1 MSETIGL
8 DIGSHSI
15 KLVELKKTSKGPF
28 LTCLGIKKIPQGID
42 REDINSLSIL
52 LKELMDETGIK
63 TKKVRLTVSG
73 SGIHIRRMTMPS
85 IPKKELIQTLPW
97 EMKEH
102 LPFPVETARIQY
114 HILGQFHEDGA
125 KKLDLLAVAC
135 PMNLIDRTLSIANGA
150 GLQVTHLDVSAF
162 GLWNML
168 DARDQLK
175 LGETVALI
183 DLGSE
188 KMSLFLFKDETLQFS
203 REMTPAGADLTRAI
217 TDGIPFERDLGFLHE
232 KAERIK
238 EEVGILS
245 DIQEGRVAGEKLNL
259 SKISFLMRP
268 VLERWGAEI
277 GRSLDYYRNQFYG
290 EKVDRILL
298 VGGGAHLKN
307 IASYLESELH
317 LPVELFNPLKG
328 MLHDAKRVN
337 AKTLDETGSIY
348 TTATGI
354 ALSEPRQVE
363 FLPAQEPFWSKIP
376 VEKTIFILIPFLTAL
391 IFLGIIWHKS
401 GQLSAL
407 QKERADKVARVA
419 KLEDLRTR
427 LSVLK
432 EKEAK
437 IKQDLSLFPSSVTP
451 PVPYRKALKE
461 VLEVIPGNMTL
472 TFLEIQSGEKPVGK
486 PSQTSASKEAETQG
500 YLKRTLHLSGL
511 AFGNDIHCLTALAK
525 VIEGLE
531 RSPLFSHVKLIST
544 DENKLYN
551 QLATEF
557 DIICDIDILSQ
568 SEDGQKGKKEK
579 P

>member
-1 MSETIGL
+1 
-8 DIGSHSI
+8 
-15 KLVELKKTSKGPF
+15 
-28 LTCLGIKKIPQGID
+28 
-42 REDINSLSIL
+42 
-52 LKELMDETGIK
+52 
-63 TKKVRLTVSG
+63 
-73 SGIHIRRMTMPS
+73 
-85 IPKKELIQTLPW
+85 
-97 EMKEH
+97 
-102 LPFPVETARIQY
+102 
-114 HILGQFHEDGA
+114 
-125 KKLDLLAVAC
+125 
-135 PMNLIDRTLSIANGA
+135 
-150 GLQVTHLDVSAF
+150 
-162 GLWNML
+162 
-168 DARDQLK
+168 
-175 LGETVALI
+175 
-183 DLGSE
+183 
-188 KMSLFLFKDETLQFS
+188 MSLFLFKDETLQFS

-217 TDGIPFERDLGFLHE
+217 TDGIPFEKDLGFLHE

-259 SKISFLMRP
+259 SKISFLIRP

-290 EKVDRILL
+290 EKVDRIVLT
-298 VGGGAHLKN
+298 GGGAHLKN

-348 TTATGI
+348 TTAAGI
-354 ALSEPRQVE
+354 ALSIPRQVE

-376 VEKTIFILIPFLTAL
+376 VEKAIFIIAPLLTAL
-391 IFLGIIWHKS
+391 IFLGIIWHKT
-401 GQLSAL
+401 GQLTVL
-407 QKERADKVARVA
+407 QKERNDKVVRVA
-419 KLEDLRTR
+419 KLEDLRAK
-427 LSVLK
+427 LAALK

-472 TFLEIQSGEKPVGK
+472 TFLEIQSGAKQSSKTP
-486 PSQTSASKEAETQG
+486 QTPTSKDAEPPG
-500 YLKRTLHLSGL
+500 HIKRTLHLSGL

-525 VIEGLE
+525 IIEGLE

-551 QLATEF
+551 QLSTEF
-557 DIICDIDILSQ
+557 EIICDIDPLSQ
-568 SEDGQKGKKEK
+568 TQDEEKGKKEK